1 MRNGTNNRRRHVEFD
16 IRAGAPE
23 DVEALYDVHKRSV
36 FEQCRDHY
44 DANQLQAIMEKRG
57 REMYLPAISENQ
69 LWLAYDQ
76 QGILGFVEA
85 KTGEIL
91 KLFIDPTMA
100 GRGVGSALMN
110 LGMALAAE
118 GNGNN
123 PIRVEATLN
132 ALAFYERFGFKR
144 IGTGYW
150 SHGNDH
156 IPPIEVVILQSGY
169 VQR

>member
-1 MRNGTNNRRRHVEFD
+1 MQNSTNDRHGHAEFD

-23 DVEALYDVHKRSV
+23 DVEALFDVHKRSV
-36 FEQCRDHY
+36 FEQCRHHY
-44 DANQLQAIMEKRG
+44 DATQLQAIMENRG
-57 REMYLPAISENQ
+57 PDMYLPAISKNQ

-110 LGMALAAE
+110 LGMALAAA

-123 PIRVEATLN
+123 PIRVEATFN
-132 ALAFYERFGFKR
+132 AFAFYERFGFKK
-144 IGTGYW
+144 IATGYW
-150 SHGNDH
+150 SHGNDR
-156 IPPIEVVILQSGY
+156 IPPIEVVILESSY
-169 VQR
+169 A